1 MSLENLPKVKY
12 LKKDTRD
19 FSHIKQ
25 IVDPDL
31 KKAND
36 KIFKTLVDNLN
47 RNTTKQ
53 EKESDPK

>member
-12 LKKDTRD
+12 LKKCRRD
-19 FSHIKQ
+19 WSNYNPV
-25 IVDPDL
+25 VDPGL

-36 KIFKTLVDNLN
+36 KIFKALVDNLN

-53 EKESDPK
+53 DEEPDPK